1 MKIKLK
7 THSFSTAVAEE
18 VGLLPAVLL
27 YNIYYWVEHNEK
39 NNMNFYDGYY
49 WTYNS
54 AKAFQEQFTYAS
66 VMQIRSALDKL
77 KEAGYILTANYNKA
91 PFDRT
96 LWYTVTDKAISIMG
110 GEDSSNYIS
119 PAGNTPAETTPVKK
133 EKYKDE
139 IKEIID
145 YLNTKTG
152 CKYRYTTES
161 TNKLIRSK
169 LNAGFKVNDFKS
181 VIDKKVLEWKG
192 TEFEKYLRPY
202 TLFGNKFE
210 QYLNQLINNK
220 FNSMHISNQTASTE
234 NTEHDFLK
242 DNKGDLIIY

>member
-1 MKIKLK
+1 MTLGDKRSYYAIIPASVRYDSRLCANSKLLYGEITALCNEKGYCWASNKYFADLYGVSKTSISKWISLLEKTGYINIKLQYK
-7 THSFSTAVAEE
+7 ENTNEIESRYIYIT
-18 VGLLPAVLL
+18 
-27 YNIYYWVEHNEK
+27 NINRNDTFLSSK
-39 NNMNFYDGYY
+39 NNN
-49 WTYNS
+49 
-54 AKAFQEQFTYAS
+54 
-66 VMQIRSALDKL
+66 DK
-77 KEAGYILTANYNKA
+77 N
-91 PFDRT
+91 
-96 LWYTVTDKAISIMG
+96 
-110 GEDSSNYIS
+110 
-119 PAGNTPAETTPVKK
+119 KK

-169 LNAGFKVNDFKS
+169 LNAGFEVNDFKS
-181 VIDKKVLEWKG
+181 VIDKKVLEWKD

-242 DNKGDLIIY
+242 DNTGDLITY

>member
-27 YNIYYWVEHNEK
+27 HNIYYWVEHNEK
-39 NNMNFYDGYY
+39 NNINFYDGYY

-96 LWYTVTDKAISIMG
+96 LWYTVTEKAISIMG
-110 GEDSSNYIS
+110 GEDSSNYI
-119 PAGNTPAETTPVKK
+119 PPTGNTPAESNQSVKEEKHK
-133 EKYKDE
+133 EE

-145 YLNTKTG
+145 YLNSKLG
-152 CKYRYTTES
+152 SNYRYKTES
-161 TNKLIRSK
+161 TNKLIRAR
-169 LNAGFKVNDFKS
+169 LNEGFTVDDFKQ
-181 VIDKKVLEWKG
+181 VIDTKYAGWINDPKMSG
-192 TEFEKYLRPY
+192 YLRPY

-210 QYLNQLINNK
+210 QYLNEKVKKSAQ
-220 FNSMHISNQTASTE
+220 NQITRKEWDGTFAS
-234 NTEHDFLK
+234 DK
-242 DNKGDLIIY
+242 KY